1 MSFLKESFSQ
11 AFVYMLDCRQIN
23 VWVITMMSVRQQ
35 NFILRKEKIFETA
48 ERLLLENN
56 QDITLGEL
64 ADELDI
70 AKGTIYKHF
79 NSKNQ
84 LYLELII
91 LNEKRLLDIS
101 IQYKNNIKHYVTQ
114 YMLYNMLNANRTI
127 LFHVIEE
134 RLTNNERNLKELF
147 NQLYEIREARIIE
160 IKDVTDAY
168 LRAVKSKMS
177 IRDYLSY
184 VWTVTYGASLL
195 LNSTHYQK
203 SIGSRERLIKLYINH
218 ALMTPDTLSES
229 D

>member
-203 SIGSRERLIKLYINH
+203 SIGSRERLIKLYINQ